1 MERFSRLFR
10 MTTSETG
17 IKRFNRYN
25 RPKGPHGQGGRLKAT
40 AEPTKYVECLG
51 QSTKDETKRK
61 GEKKMTHFNKV
72 LIGAVSIGLSVLYAV
87 NTQAATTTINPG
99 TNTFSDAV
107 TSVLTAGDVL
117 ELTPGDY
124 YLDGE
129 ACSAPRIPEGVII
142 RGTGTNISDVKVIR
156 KTPTGC
162 GQFVVIQ
169 PLGPF
174 PTGVRGIVENIAFS
188 RSADDST
195 AEPLASL
202 ARLVIKDCTFDGNN
216 IANGVH
222 IAGSELNGVEV
233 MNMSATS
240 SKGAVRSDDPPASL
254 IYDTSIHDNASR
266 GIFTKVQIDVNLSRI
281 VNNGSRGIDV
291 DSGVPVSITD
301 SIIALNSE
309 GVYSVGDLTIQGC
322 TIYGNT
328 GGGVAMNGAGG
339 TITDSIVADN
349 GATGIE
355 GSGTSDYNDAFH
367 NGGGSGCAGWGA
379 VAPGGNDLIGSP
391 YNFCPYPGV
400 DPVFESVD
408 PADACFLALS
418 SGTPTEVLQGSSAG
432 SFIGAVDVC
441 PPTCVACAD
450 LETQFL
456 DEVCNQLA
464 TNPPTSMKEY
474 QALAAAMAQSIVD
487 GATVCGE
494 AAACVTHLV
503 GL

>member
-1 MERFSRLFR
+1 
-10 MTTSETG
+10 
-17 IKRFNRYN
+17 
-25 RPKGPHGQGGRLKAT
+25 
-40 AEPTKYVECLG
+40 
-51 QSTKDETKRK
+51 
-61 GEKKMTHFNKV
+61 MTHFNKV

-99 TNTFSDAV
+99 TNTFTDAI
-107 TSVLTAGDVL
+107 TSAMTAGDIL

-124 YLDGE
+124 ILDGDP
-129 ACSAPRIPEGVII
+129 CSAPRIPEGVTV
-142 RGTGTNISDVKVIR
+142 RGMGANISDVKVIR
-156 KTPTGC
+156 KTATGC

-202 ARLVIKDCTFDGNN
+202 ARLVINNCTFDGNN
-216 IANGVH
+216 IANGVS

-233 MNMSATS
+233 MNMSATGT
-240 SKGAVRSDDPPASL
+240 KGAVRSDDPPTSL
-254 IYDTSIHDNASR
+254 IYDTYIHDNASR
-266 GIFTKVQIDVNLSRI
+266 GIFTKVQIDVNMSRI

-309 GVYSVGDLTIQGC
+309 GIFSVGDLTIQGC

-328 GGGVAMNGAGG
+328 GGGVTMYGAGG

-367 NGGGSGCAGWGA
+367 NGGGSGCAGWGG
-379 VAPGGNDLIGSP
+379 VAPGANDLIGTP
-391 YNFCPYPGV
+391 YNFCSFPGV

-408 PADACFLALS
+408 PTNACFLALS
-418 SGTPTEVLQGSSAG
+418 SGTPAEVLQGSSTG
-432 SFIGAVDVC
+432 SYIGAVDVC
-441 PPTCVACAD
+441 PPTCIACAE
-450 LETQFL
+450 LETQYL
-456 DEVCNQLA
+456 DDVCDQLD

-474 QALAAAMAQSIVD
+474 QALAATLAQSLVD

-503 GL
+503 GLNP